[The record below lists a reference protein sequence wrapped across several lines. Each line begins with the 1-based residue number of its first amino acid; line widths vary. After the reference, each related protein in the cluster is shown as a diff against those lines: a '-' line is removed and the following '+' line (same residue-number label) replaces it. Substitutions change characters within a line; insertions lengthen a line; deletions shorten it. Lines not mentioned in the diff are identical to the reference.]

1 MTEEEH
7 CMIKH
12 CPRCSN
18 AVEMKTLDRV
28 SAEDAP
34 LKLSVTGMP
43 AAKCARARRA
53 DRPRLHAV
61 ADPGGQDPRR
71 RACRRRSERDG
82 LQEIHLHL
90 RQGLESVGEA
100 PLLPARATPTRAP
113 AFKAELDMPVYKCTG
128 CGKELLRSAK
138 ELQGHAAQAIAAL
151 NDAAG
156 FPHSG

>member
-1 MTEEEH
+1 
-7 CMIKH
+7 MIKH

-18 AVEMKTLDRV
+18 AVEMKTLERV

-34 LKLSVTGMP
+34 LKLTVTGMP
-43 AAKCARARRA
+43 AAKCAKGHAA
-53 DRPRLHAV
+53 PIDRDFMLWLIQELKIR
-61 ADPGGQDPRR
+61 GGSLAAGEAKGMVFKKYTC
-71 RACRRRSERDG
+71 ACGKE
-82 LQEIHLHL
+82 
-90 RQGLESVGEA
+90 LESKSEKRQSF
-100 PLLPARATPTRAP
+100 PLDLAYQGAP

-128 CGKELLRSAK
+128 CGKEQLRSAK